1 VTVGVEDAI
10 VVEDMA
16 GGDETL
22 EKVLK
27 ANLFAFWEVS
37 SRHVSCV

>member
-16 GGDETL
+16 GGDETF
-22 EKVLK
+22 EEVLK
-27 ANLFAFWEVS
+27 ADLFAFWKVS
-37 SRHVSCV
+37 G